1 MRRLSQSAMP
11 VRPKP
16 GFVPEAPYDWGGG
29 ISVIALQSIGNPAP
43 TRHPALGLGFHVQ
56 VVSISSLKGGVGKT
70 SVTTGLASAAL
81 AANIPTLVVD
91 LDPHADATT
100 ALGVQSNGHLD
111 IGRMIKNPR
120 RARLAENV
128 TASGWV
134 AAAASKAAANGA
146 ANPVLDVAV
155 GSAFTGI
162 YDRPDLGKRDLRRL
176 STVLAGADKYQLVL
190 IDCPPSLNG
199 LTRMAWSASDKVA
212 LVAEPGLFSVAGTER
227 TMRAIQLFRQEF
239 APGLSPAGIVAN
251 RVRTGSSEHAFRLSE
266 MESMFGGMLLEPRIP
281 EQANWQQ
288 IQGAA
293 HPVHTWPGD
302 SAKNAAA
309 LFDSLLANIMGAGRA
324 SRRAQR

>member
-1 MRRLSQSAMP
+1 M
-11 VRPKP
+11 
-16 GFVPEAPYDWGGG
+16 
-29 ISVIALQSIGNPAP
+29 
-43 TRHPALGLGFHVQ
+43 Q

-81 AANIPTLVVD
+81 AAGIPTLVVD
-91 LDPHADATT
+91 LDPHADAST
-100 ALGVQSNGHLD
+100 ALGVRPADQLD
-111 IGRMIKNPR
+111 IGRMLKAPR

-128 TASGWV
+128 VPSGWV
-134 AAAASKAAANGA
+134 ERAEAASPRGA
-146 ANPVLDVAV
+146 APVLDVAI

-162 YDRPDLGKRDLRRL
+162 YDRPDLGRRDLRRL
-176 STVLAGADKYQLVL
+176 STVLAGAGRYELVL
-190 IDCPPSLNG
+190 VDCPPSLNG

-251 RVRTGSSEHAFRLSE
+251 RVRTGSAEHSFRLAE
-266 MESMFGGMLLEPRIP
+266 MESMFGELLLSPHIP

-293 HPVHTWPGD
+293 HSVHHWPGD

-309 LFDSLLANIMGAGRA
+309 LFDTLLANLTGAGADRELVPA
-324 SRRAQR
+324 GMTRSRSQR

>member
-1 MRRLSQSAMP
+1 M
-11 VRPKP
+11 
-16 GFVPEAPYDWGGG
+16 
-29 ISVIALQSIGNPAP
+29 
-43 TRHPALGLGFHVQ
+43 Q

-81 AANIPTLVVD
+81 AAGIPTLVVD
-91 LDPHADATT
+91 LDPHADAST
-100 ALGVQSNGHLD
+100 ALGVRAGEQLD
-111 IGRMIKNPR
+111 IGRMLKSPR

-128 TASGWV
+128 VPSGWLERGN
-134 AAAASKAAANGA
+134 AAAAVSRRSSGSSES
-146 ANPVLDVAV
+146 VLDVAV
-155 GSAFTGI
+155 GSAYTGI
-162 YDRPDLGKRDLRRL
+162 YDRPDLGRRDLRRL
-176 STVLAGADKYQLVL
+176 SAVLTGATRYQLVL

-239 APGLSPAGIVAN
+239 APRLTPAGIVAN
-251 RVRTGSSEHAFRLSE
+251 RVRSGSAEHTFRLAE
-266 MESMFGGMLLEPRIP
+266 MQSMFGELLLSPHIP

-293 HPVHTWPGD
+293 HSVHSWPGD

-309 LFDSLLANIMGAGRA
+309 LFDDLLANLMGNGGELVGAGRVRDR
-324 SRRAQR
+324 SLR